1 MSCIWADSFHRR
13 SGSSWRGLFSIM
25 QILLTCYP
33 HLNRRQFTDDV
44 IEEGK
49 FVEFNRYVIVFITKE
64 FGHLL
69 VLAFLIKLQ
78 QSSLFMIN
86 DDVTETTR
94 APINPWFHHKIY
106 NIPIIVEIISCYSS
120 TVLSWYWKR
129 TRRNY
134 VIVSGCTLCFSHWCS
149 SPSRP
154 SRTFYAYWK
163 YYAFPA

>member
-1 MSCIWADSFHRR
+1 
-13 SGSSWRGLFSIM
+13 M

-94 APINPWFHHKIY
+94 APINP
-106 NIPIIVEIISCYSS
+106 
-120 TVLSWYWKR
+120 
-129 TRRNY
+129 
-134 VIVSGCTLCFSHWCS
+134 
-149 SPSRP
+149 
-154 SRTFYAYWK
+154 
-163 YYAFPA
+163 